1 MQTPVPFGGV
11 DMGAESTAFCN
22 SFWGEHDAGYH
33 VMQSFIKNTTK
44 TMEDLR
50 AFYHERAEI
59 EHDYA
64 KRLAKLA
71 KSGIGRHET
80 GPMRHALDT
89 VRLETDAQA
98 RSHQQLVNSI
108 RKEVQDPLSDFMARV
123 ESLRRDSQT
132 TVVKLFKHKHT
143 QTQYVQ
149 RSREKYESDC
159 MKVNAYTAQSN
170 LVQGRELDKLMVKLE
185 RAQANIESD
194 DRDYQSYVRALQD
207 TTQKWNAEYKSFLDI
222 CQDVEEERQE
232 FLKTNLWSLA
242 NAVSSVCVTDDEACE
257 RVRVSLEGCE
267 AQRDVQMFVREF
279 ATGSTIPTAPEYI
292 NYAQNTMLP
301 PQNTT
306 GQAHFARMSVRD
318 SEGMPP
324 PSSTVLAKQPILSPS
339 QLRTP
344 SLRAP
349 TPGMSPMAS
358 PGAASVSSA
367 TSRTP
372 ASLALQTPSA
382 PSQPSHLATMS
393 RTPPPQAISP
403 VSRTPPPST
412 SNRNSMFAP
421 GALPLA
427 QNQAPSPTPSQPSSR
442 PTSRPTSQLLA
453 EPENGDD
460 PIAKALANLRMRQ
473 SRKSP
478 APGSRPTSMLSMG
491 AVDKD
496 LPAMQEAGPPAP
508 STVDPRWQRAIS
520 PDPSAQRAVSPD
532 PRMQARPISPAA
544 AFMNPPNRG
553 TSPVP
558 VEKIHST
565 YAQAFPSER
574 RSLNGSPVRDMQE
587 PPRATTPLGLS
598 LDANGAVAQDTM
610 AGRYS
615 QAPPAASAAPAAA
628 GTSQLARPP
637 TGQYSET
644 GEPILFY
651 VKALYDYAATLPEE
665 FSFTA
670 GDIIAVTHTE
680 PDGWWQGELLD
691 EARRVPGAYTF
702 PSNFVVLLM

>member
-1 MQTPVPFGGV
+1 
-11 DMGAESTAFCN
+11 
-22 SFWGEHDAGYH
+22 
-33 VMQSFIKNTTK
+33 
-44 TMEDLR
+44 
-50 AFYHERAEI
+50 
-59 EHDYA
+59 
-64 KRLAKLA
+64 
-71 KSGIGRHET
+71 
-80 GPMRHALDT
+80 MRHALDT
-89 VRLETDAQA
+89 VRVETDAQA

-123 ESLRRDSQT
+123 ESLRRDAQT

-143 QTQYVQ
+143 QLQYVQ
-149 RSREKYESDC
+149 RSREKYEQDC
-159 MKVNAYTAQSN
+159 MKINAYTAQSN

-185 RAQANIESD
+185 RVQNNIDSD

-257 RVRVSLEGCE
+257 RMRVSLEGCE
-267 AQRDVQMFVREF
+267 ALRDVHAFVREF
-279 ATGSTIPTAPEYI
+279 ATGSVIPTAPEYI
-292 NYAQNTMLP
+292 NYAQTTMAP
-301 PQNTT
+301 TQAVS
-306 GQAHFARMSVRD
+306 GQAHFSRLSMRD
-318 SEGMPP
+318 SEGLPP
-324 PSSTVLAKQPILSPS
+324 PSSTMLAKHPILSPS
-339 QLRTP
+339 QLQSP
-344 SLRAP
+344 GLRAP
-349 TPGMSPMAS
+349 TPGMSPVPS
-358 PGAASVSSA
+358 LGSASVASSA
-367 TSRTP
+367 SRTP

-382 PSQPSHLATMS
+382 PSQPSYLATMS

-403 VSRTPPPST
+403 VARTPPPST

-421 GALPLA
+421 GAPPLA
-427 QNQAPSPTPSQPSSR
+427 QNQASSPSPSMGVPGTSQPGSR
-442 PTSRPTSQLLA
+442 PTSRPTSQLVS
-453 EPENGDD
+453 EPENSDD
-460 PIAKALANLRMRQ
+460 PIAKALANLRLRQ

-478 APGSRPTSMLSMG
+478 GPGSRPTSMLST
-491 AVDKD
+491 AAIDKD
-496 LPAMQEAGPPAP
+496 LPAMQDAVASPPAP
-508 STVDPRWQRAIS
+508 QAPAAAPSAVDPRWQRVTS
-520 PDPSAQRAVSPD
+520 PDPTAQRAVSPD

-544 AFMNPPNRG
+544 AFMNPPQRG
-553 TSPVP
+553 PSPIP
-558 VEKIHST
+558 VEKIHSA
-565 YAQAFPSER
+565 YGQAFPSER
-574 RSLNGSPVRDMQE
+574 RSANGSPVKDTKE

-598 LDANGAVAQDTM
+598 LDANGAVSQDTM
-610 AGRYS
+610 AGRYG
-615 QAPPAASAAPAAA
+615 QAAPAPAPAAA
-628 GTSQLARPP
+628 STSQLARPP

-651 VKALYDYAATLPEE
+651 VKALYDYTATLPEE